1 MKVEKFI
8 PVGRENAISRAALS
22 IRTGAQDRFNRKA
35 IQEARDRGVPI
46 VFCDDGSGYYIAQ
59 TSAEVRALQRNYL
72 KRIFAMM
79 DTINSLSATVHIME
93 QEEGVPDE
101 QGNACPDDMPV
112 FQERLAEIDSL

>member
-8 PVGRENAISRAALS
+8 PVGRENAISRDALS
-22 IRTGAQDRFNRKA
+22 IRTGARDRFNRKA

-79 DTINSLSATVHIME
+79 DTINSLSTTVHIME

-112 FQERLAEIDSL
+112 FQERLSEIDSL